1 MYKVQS
7 DLRARG
13 AAEKMNIGN
22 ITKTEIKK
30 LIHRRA
36 EVSHK
41 GDFGKVLII
50 AGCAGMAGAAICAE
64 VLR

>member
-50 AGCAGMAGAAICAE
+50 ALMQ
-64 VLR
+64 